1 VNSAVGLLRFLK
13 GWNSMPKNSWLIIV
27 SVAFGLVAGLSL
39 NRFPQSQ
46 TALAQNATQSNQ
58 ILVQGHGRA
67 VSRLA
72 PPGERIELIPSTPPQ
87 RSFTVV
93 PAGKKFV
100 LTDVMYQAQV
110 SVRQPVPV
118 NIGNANLS
126 AGKHDILFQF
136 IADPMKSD
144 QVHLCSGYV
153 IPAGN
158 SLVAWTGY
166 GPEPEQFVS
175 IAVTGYLADQ

>member
-1 VNSAVGLLRFLK
+1 
-13 GWNSMPKNSWLIIV
+13 MPRTSWLITV
-27 SVAFGLVAGLSL
+27 SLLLGGMFGLLVGRLATP
-39 NRFPQSQ
+39 R
-46 TALAQNATQSNQ
+46 TALAQDAFQLNR
-58 ILVQGHGRA
+58 ILVHGHGRA

-72 PPGERIELIPSTPPQ
+72 PPGERIELIPSTTPQ

-93 PAGKKFV
+93 PDGKKFV
-100 LTDVMYQAQV
+100 LTDVMYDAQV

-126 AGKHDILFQF
+126 AGRHEILFQF
-136 IADPMKSD
+136 IVDPMKSD

-153 IPAGN
+153 IPTGN

-166 GPEPEQFVS
+166 GPEPEQYVS
-175 IAVTGYLADQ
+175 ISVTGYLVDQ

>member
-1 VNSAVGLLRFLK
+1 MS
-13 GWNSMPKNSWLIIV
+13 KNSLLIGLALV
-27 SVAFGLVAGLSL
+27 FGLVAGLSL
-39 NRFPQSQ
+39 SRFPQSQ
-46 TALAQNATQSNQ
+46 TALAQSAITRSDQ
-58 ILVQGHGRA
+58 ILVHGHGRA

-72 PPGERIELIPSTPPQ
+72 PPGEKVELIPSTTAQ

-100 LTDVMYQAQV
+100 LTDVMYDAQV

-126 AGKHDILFQF
+126 AGKHEILFQF
-136 IADPMKSD
+136 IVDPMKSD